1 MKTINLVLGTHNHH
15 HVGNFESVFS
25 HGCQFSYQPFLDL
38 LEQFPKVKFA
48 QHYSGVLLDW
58 FQRNNPALLGQI
70 RRMVQSGQ
78 IEIMGGAFYE
88 AILAVVPDHDK
99 QEQVRQLSKFIRK
112 EFGAPPTGMWLA
124 ERVWEQHMTKVI
136 ADAGIRYV
144 IVDDT
149 HFKYAGVE
157 DEDLLGYYLTEEQG
171 RTVCVFP
178 GSKVLRYTIP
188 FQPVNTTIEYLRSI
202 ATEEGNRIAVFAD
215 DGEKFGVWPKTFDH
229 VYKAGWLKDL
239 FQALSEYVD
248 LFRIINYVDAIE
260 QIPPIGRIYLPNA
273 SYAEMMHWALPVHF
287 GTLYEEFETALKT
300 NTVLQRFE
308 WLVKGGFWRSFFVKY
323 PEANNMH
330 KKMTRVSQRAHGLK
344 ERGKKVSDRTMKK
357 ILAAQCNDAY
367 WHGVFG
373 GLYLPVLR
381 YPVYHNLI
389 AAESDLDKLDK
400 KARISVDTCDFDC
413 DGHEEVLLESPNLNC
428 YLKPDQ
434 GGFMFELDFKSISLN
449 LLDIVSRRKETYH
462 EKLAQASREAGGEGV
477 SSIHDLVKVKEQ
489 GLEKLLVNDWY
500 RHGSLIDHF
509 FGPQTTLDDVW
520 RSQYHEEGDFVN
532 QPYSSEIE
540 KRRKGEIIV
549 TLARDGAIW
558 RNERSHRIAVRKSV
572 KVSPSEDAIH
582 VEYVILNLEDEPI
595 DLWFG
600 VEFNVGLQVGN
611 MPDRYYYV
619 PGQTL
624 VAPQLESRGEINETS
639 VVGLRDEWLG
649 ADIRID
655 AGTPTTFWRFPLET
669 VSMSESG
676 FERIFQSSVIIPHWK
691 FRLEREWRCN
701 LTHGLDAMKIKGRR
715 T

>member
-1 MKTINLVLGTHNHH
+1 MKTINLVLGTHNHQP
-15 HVGNFESVFS
+15 VGNFESVFS
-25 HGCQFSYQPFLDL
+25 HGCQFAYQPFLDL

-48 QHYSGVLLDW
+48 QHYSGVLLEW
-58 FQRNNPALLGQI
+58 FRKNNPGLLGQI
-70 RRMVQSGQ
+70 RRMAQSGQ

-88 AILAVVPDHDK
+88 AILAVVPEHDK
-99 QEQVRQLSKFIRK
+99 EEQVSRLSKFIRK
-112 EFGAPPTGMWLA
+112 EFGAPPAGMWLA

-149 HFKYAGVE
+149 HFRYAGVE
-157 DEDLLGYYLTEEQG
+157 DQDLLGYYLTEEQG
-171 RTVCVFP
+171 STLCVFP

-188 FQPVNTTIEYLRSI
+188 FQPVHATIDYLRSI

-215 DGEKFGVWPKTFDH
+215 DGEKFGVWPKTYDH
-229 VYKAGWLKDL
+229 VYKAGWLRDL
-239 FQALSEYVD
+239 FQALSD
-248 LFRIINYVDAIE
+248 NADWIRILHYREAID
-260 QIPPIGRIYLPNA
+260 QIPPAGRIYLPNA

-287 GTLYEEFETALKT
+287 GALYEEFDAAVKSNGL
-300 NTVLQRFE
+300 LQRFE

-323 PEANNMH
+323 PEANTMH
-330 KKMTRVSQRAHGLK
+330 KKMTRVSQRAEGLK
-344 ERGKKVSDRTMKK
+344 KGGKKVSGKTATR
-357 ILAAQCNDAY
+357 ILASQCNDAY

-389 AAESDLDKLDK
+389 AAESDLDKLEK
-400 KARISVDTCDFDC
+400 KTRVTADICDFDC
-413 DGHEEVLLESPNLNC
+413 DGHDEILIESPTLNC

-434 GGFMFELDFKSISLN
+434 GGFLFELDFKSISLN

-462 EKLAQASREAGGEGV
+462 EKLAQATREGGGEGV
-477 SSIHDLVKVKEQ
+477 SSIHDLVKVKEK

-509 FGPQTTLDDVW
+509 FGARTTLDDVW
-520 RSQYHEEGDFVN
+520 RCQYDEEGDFVN

-540 KRRKGEIIV
+540 RRKGEITV
-549 TLARDGAIW
+549 TLTKDGAI
-558 RNERSHRIAVRKSV
+558 RRDQKSHRLSVRKSV
-572 KVSPSEDAIH
+572 TVSPGEHGIRI
-582 VEYVILNLEDEPI
+582 EYGILNLEDDPI

-600 VEFNVGLQVGN
+600 VEFNVGLQAGH

-624 VAPQLESRGEINETS
+624 DAPQLESRGEISDTS

-649 ADIRID
+649 ADVRID
-655 AGTPTTFWRFPLET
+655 VGTPTTFWRFPLET

-676 FERIFQSSVIIPHWK
+676 FERIFQSSVVIPHWK
-691 FRLEREWRCN
+691 FRLDREWRCS
-701 LTHGLDAMKIKGRR
+701 LMHGLDAMKTKGRPS
-715 T
+715 